1 MKPLSSFMGT
11 LPYGHSDVSG
21 ASRNWTYIDNIR
33 KGTQPIVSMIPLGY
47 NGGFTAQQ
55 YAQAF
60 GKSITS
66 MPTLFIQNTISTY
79 VEPYINKQNI
89 ENIGRQAVSSVT
101 KLFNKIGV

>member
-1 MKPLSSFMGT
+1 MT
-11 LPYGHSDVSG
+11 
-21 ASRNWTYIDNIR
+21 
-33 KGTQPIVSMIPLGY
+33 PLGY

-89 ENIGRQAVSSVT
+89 ENIGRQAVSSVK
-101 KLFNKIGV
+101 KLFNKIGI